1 MSGRDVEGALTPFGI
16 ADLLG
21 PLQQLFGT
29 LSVGGSL
36 IGFVAQCCST
46 ALALCCPP

>member
-16 ADLLG
+16 SYLRRQ
-21 PLQQLFGT
+21 LQQLLGALPIKGT
-29 LSVGGSL
+29 LL
-36 IGFVAQCCST
+36 GFVAQCCST